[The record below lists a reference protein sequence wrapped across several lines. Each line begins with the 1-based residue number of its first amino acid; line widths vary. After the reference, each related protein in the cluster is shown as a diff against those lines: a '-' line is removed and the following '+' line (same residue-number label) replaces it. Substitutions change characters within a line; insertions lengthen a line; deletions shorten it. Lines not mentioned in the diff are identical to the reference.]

1 MDRTLSKVLLI
12 RAAVL
17 LWNNTDNNTFFS
29 SSKAKRSH
37 DDAFDADDDDFK
49 ADFQG
54 FKDHDVTN
62 NNKPSSFVAF
72 SSPSASAH
80 RDLNKLEGLW
90 SLNVQ
95 ITDSL
100 LEVLIDNQIKALI
113 CVGNGS
119 IRS

>member
-1 MDRTLSKVLLI
+1 MCFMFLFSFVFNIDRRVT
-12 RAAVL
+12 AADL

-29 SSKAKRSH
+29 SSKAKRFH

-80 RDLNKLEGLW
+80 H
-90 SLNVQ
+90 
-95 ITDSL
+95 
-100 LEVLIDNQIKALI
+100 
-113 CVGNGS
+113 
-119 IRS
+119 